1 MAETKDKLATLEQI
15 KTLTD
20 SLKSPSSNK
29 EYNFTSAEQISAN
42 GSNFAYYSFEK
53 QISSGGS
60 VEGFEIVSA
69 FGSSGMGLQVNSPC
83 VFILTFTTGG
93 VIGSYTAITRI
104 YINGVSVQAINNNSS
119 NQTYTMMIKMDT
131 GEVLSL
137 AIQHCILYSVKIAG
151 V

>member
-29 EYNFTSAEQISAN
+29 VYNFTSAIQV
-42 GSNFAYYSFEK
+42 GSSSNVAYYSFES

-60 VEGFEIVSA
+60 VEGFDIVSA
-69 FGSSGMGLQVNSPC
+69 FGSSGRGLQVDSPC
-83 VFILTFTTGG
+83 VFMLTFTTGVSG
-93 VIGSYTAITRI
+93 AYSAITQI
-104 YINGVSVQAINNNSS
+104 CINSVSVQTIINDSA

-131 GEVLSL
+131 GDVLSL
-137 AIQHCILYSVKIAG
+137 AIQYCKVYSVKIAG

>member
-1 MAETKDKLATLEQI
+1 MAEIKDKLATLEQI

-29 EYNFTSAEQISAN
+29 VYNFTSAVQVSAT
-42 GSNFAYYSFEK
+42 GSNFAYYSFED

-60 VEGFEIVSA
+60 VEGFDIVAA
-69 FGSSGMGLQVNSPC
+69 FGSSGTGLQVDSPC
-83 VFILTFTTGG
+83 VFMLTFTTGANAAY
-93 VIGSYTAITRI
+93 SAITQI
-104 YINGVSVQAINNNSS
+104 CINNVSVQTIINDST

-131 GEVLSL
+131 GDVLSL
-137 AIQHCILYSVKIAG
+137 PYQHCRLNRVKIAG

>member
-1 MAETKDKLATLEQI
+1 MAEIKDKLATLEQI

-29 EYNFTSAEQISAN
+29 EYNFTSAVQVNAT
-42 GSNFAYYSFEK
+42 GSNFAYYSFED

-60 VEGFEIVSA
+60 VEGFNIVSA
-69 FGSSGMGLQVNSPC
+69 FGSSGRGLQVDSPC
-83 VFILTFTTGG
+83 VFMLTFTTGVSG
-93 VIGSYTAITRI
+93 AYSAITQI
-104 YINGVSVQAINNNSS
+104 YINSVSVQTIINDST

-131 GEVLSL
+131 GDVLSL
-137 AIQHCILYSVKIAG
+137 AIQYCKVYSVKIAG

>member
-29 EYNFTSAEQISAN
+29 EYNFTSAIQVSSS
-42 GSNFAYYSFEK
+42 SNVAYYSFES

-60 VEGFEIVSA
+60 VEGFNIVSA
-69 FGSSGMGLQVNSPC
+69 FGSSGRGLQVDSPC
-83 VFILTFTTGG
+83 VFMLTFTTGASG
-93 VIGSYTAITRI
+93 AYSAITQI
-104 YINGVSVQAINNNSS
+104 YINSVSVQTIINDSTS
-119 NQTYTMMIKMDT
+119 QTYTMMIKMDT
-131 GEVLSL
+131 GDVLSL
-137 AIQHCILYSVKIAG
+137 AIQYCKVYSVKIAG

>member
-29 EYNFTSAEQISAN
+29 EYNFTSSIQASSGRN
-42 GSNFAYYSFEK
+42 LAYYSFES

-60 VEGFEIVSA
+60 VEGFDIVSA
-69 FGSSGMGLQVNSPC
+69 FGSSGRGLQVDSPC
-83 VFILTFTTGG
+83 VFILTFITGATG
-93 VIGSYTAITRI
+93 AYSAITQI
-104 YINGVSVQAINNNSS
+104 CINSVSVQTIINDSA
-119 NQTYTMMIKMDT
+119 NQKYTMMIKMDT
-131 GEVLSL
+131 GDVLSL
-137 AIQHCILYSVKIAG
+137 AIQNCTVYNVKIAG

>member
-29 EYNFTSAEQISAN
+29 EYNFTSAVQIGAN
-42 GSNFAYYSFEK
+42 SSNFAYYSFEK

-83 VFILTFTTGG
+83 VFILTFTTG
-93 VIGSYTAITRI
+93 VIGPYTAITRI

-137 AIQHCILYSVKIAG
+137 AIQHCNLYSVKIAG